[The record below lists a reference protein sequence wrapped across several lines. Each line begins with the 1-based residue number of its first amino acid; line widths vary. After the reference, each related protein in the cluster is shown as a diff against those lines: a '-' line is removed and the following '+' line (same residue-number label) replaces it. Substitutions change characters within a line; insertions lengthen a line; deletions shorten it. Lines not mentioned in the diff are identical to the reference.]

1 VQGVPEQFECETDRA
16 QFRQLAGLPGVE
28 LYRAHIRRHVFE
40 PHTHEAFGVG
50 IIEAGAERFRYRGA
64 QHVAGPGA
72 VVLMNPD
79 ELHTGQAETDEGWRY
94 RMIYIDPARLAA
106 IAGEPGW
113 WFSNEAVRNDPC
125 TAQQLGIT
133 LAALWQSTDALAADG
148 LMLSLVDLLRPHA
161 RRPAP
166 PPPEAAHRFD
176 RVKACLHARFA
187 EPLTLAELAAEA
199 ALSPYH
205 FQRRFKAHFH
215 VTPHQMLMAIRLYRA
230 KLLLAEGVGAAQ
242 VAADVGLTD
251 QAHLTRA
258 FANRYGVT
266 PVRYQRAVRQR

>member
-1 VQGVPEQFECETDRA
+1 MQGVPDQFECETDRA
-16 QFRQLAGLPGVE
+16 QFRQLSGLPGVE

-40 PHTHEAFGVG
+40 PHTHEAFGIG
-50 IIEAGAERFRYRGA
+50 MIEAGTERFRYRGV
-64 QHVAGPGA
+64 QHVAGPGSL
-72 VVLMNPD
+72 VLMNPD
-79 ELHTGQAETDEGWRY
+79 ELHTGQAETEGGWRY
-94 RMIYIDPARLAA
+94 RMIYIDPARLATLS
-106 IAGEPGW
+106 GEPGW
-113 WFSNEAVRNDPC
+113 WFSPEAVRRDPH
-125 TAQQLGIT
+125 TAQQLAVT
-133 LAALWQSTDALAADG
+133 LGALWQSTDALATDG

-161 RRPAP
+161 HRPP
-166 PPPEAAHRFD
+166 SPPPEAAHRFD

-187 EPLTLAELAAEA
+187 EPLTLVELAAEA

-230 KLLLAEGVGAAQ
+230 KLLLAAGVGAAQ
-242 VAADVGLTD
+242 VAAEVGLTD

-266 PVRYQRAVRQR
+266 PVRYQRAVTGR

>member
-1 VQGVPEQFECETDRA
+1 MQGVPEQFECETDQA
-16 QFRQLAGLPGVE
+16 QFRQLSGLPGVE
-28 LYRAHIRRHVFE
+28 LYRAHISRHVFE
-40 PHTHEAFGVG
+40 PHTHEAFGIG
-50 IIEAGAERFRYRGA
+50 TIEAGAERFRYRGV
-64 QHVAGPGA
+64 QHVAGPGSL
-72 VVLMNPD
+72 VLMNPD

-94 RMIYIDPARLAA
+94 RMIYIDPATLATLS
-106 IAGEPGW
+106 GEPGW
-113 WFSNEAVRNDPC
+113 WFSHEAVRRDPR
-125 TAQQLGIT
+125 TAQQLAMT
-133 LAALWQSTDALAADG
+133 LAALWQSNDALAADG

-161 RRPAP
+161 RRPLP
-166 PPPEAAHRFD
+166 PPPDAAHRFD

-205 FQRRFKAHFH
+205 FQRQFKAHFH

-230 KLLLAEGVGAAQ
+230 KLLLAAGVSAAQ

-258 FANRYGVT
+258 FATRYGVT
-266 PVRYQRAVRQR
+266 PVRYQRAVMRR